1 MMTTTLTQ
9 PSTIPVHAAQRP
21 LMAPSVA
28 SMWRGAFRPTQMAGT
43 EHAQRLVVRDNG
55 PAPQD
60 DLQASLLL
68 DLGWV
73 SYWVP

>member
-1 MMTTTLTQ
+1 
-9 PSTIPVHAAQRP
+9 
-21 LMAPSVA
+21 
-28 SMWRGAFRPTQMAGT
+28 
-43 EHAQRLVVRDNG
+43 VVRDNG
-55 PAPQD
+55 PAHQD